1 MTGTKHILFIA
12 GFLLFAIFLGML
24 VGLGAGIP
32 LIAIIVL
39 VCGLIATMVDYR
51 VGVILV
57 VVMMPLAATVLM
69 PRQMLGIPGF
79 TPLNIVLAGT
89 LGAALLSGIV
99 GRKWLA
105 PVPWRLFAPII
116 FLLTTGALIG
126 MGKVHNIA
134 PHYYLN
140 TPTLYTTASAYLV
153 AELIKPLLILV
164 AVWLLCAA
172 VAQSEKPQRWV
183 ALVGVSIVMLPIL
196 VFLVAALSGLSLR
209 EMASPAARTFL
220 NATGLHA
227 NELAVELLPAYAAA
241 LFMFPSYRSLNAK
254 IWGAA
259 VMGATVLALVLTFS
273 RAAFLGV
280 ILVTFAFFFLRGSYR
295 YIFAGVLVFAVV
307 AVVLPDSIVERA
319 TTGMGQKGTIGA
331 HNDPLTAGRVR
342 GIWLPLLPDV
352 AKHPILGDGT
362 SSILWST
369 PARQG
374 LIVEGHPHNAYLR
387 LVKDHGLVGIPI
399 IGYFLLQVWRLFR
412 RLARDETQPPLV
424 RAYFNGMAVALLV
437 FFVQCMSGTRLIF
450 ELLHVFYWL
459 AIAIGLGLEARKLR
473 LTQQGERKAALRWNA
488 FNGAVRAVY

>member
-1 MTGTKHILFIA
+1 M
-12 GFLLFAIFLGML
+12 
-24 VGLGAGIP
+24 
-32 LIAIIVL
+32 
-39 VCGLIATMVDYR
+39 
-51 VGVILV
+51 
-57 VVMMPLAATVLM
+57 
-69 PRQMLGIPGF
+69 
-79 TPLNIVLAGT
+79 
-89 LGAALLSGIV
+89 
-99 GRKWLA
+99 
-105 PVPWRLFAPII
+105 
-116 FLLTTGALIG
+116 
-126 MGKVHNIA
+126 
-134 PHYYLN
+134 
-140 TPTLYTTASAYLV
+140 
-153 AELIKPLLILV
+153 AELIKPMLILV

-183 ALVGVSIVMLPIL
+183 ALVGFSIVMLPIL
-196 VFLVAALSGLSLR
+196 VFLVAGLSGLSLR
-209 EMASPAARTFL
+209 EMATPAARTFL

-307 AVVLPDSIVERA
+307 AAVLPDSIIERA

-352 AKHPILGDGT
+352 ARHPILGDGT
-362 SSILWST
+362 NSILWST

-387 LVKDHGLVGIPI
+387 LVKDHGIVGIPLI
-399 IGYFLLQVWRLFR
+399 VYFLLQVWRLYR
-412 RLARDETQPPLV
+412 RLARDETQTPLV
-424 RAYFNGMAVALLV
+424 RAYFNGMSVALVV

-459 AIAIGLGLEARKLR
+459 AIAIGLGLEARKQRVAQLAEREVAPQWHQASKMLR
-473 LTQQGERKAALRWNA
+473 PIA
-488 FNGAVRAVY
+488 